1 MNPRNSR
8 CRAAFWALWPALGLL
23 VFGLAVLGDF
33 GVTWDEPLHHQTAEF
48 YLRSFLSGRT
58 AFTAE
63 DFPGSMQYY
72 GPFFDLWGEVSHR
85 LFSLRL
91 GWLPET
97 EARHLHLLL
106 LGAGTVFFTFLIAA
120 EGGSLRGAFLG
131 AFLLAVSPRFLG
143 HSFNNPKDIPL
154 ACAAA
159 GCLYFFLRRLRNGR
173 VCWSLG
179 ILVLGGI
186 AFASRFTYIIVVF
199 IMFLYLILNLVL
211 DLTGKVPRSER
222 AGFPADLL
230 LGIFLSLPLGLLLWP
245 YFWSETIPRF
255 WEMLEFYALHPVQ
268 ARVEVLYRG
277 RTYLAGQDL
286 PWHYAPVMLL
296 VGLPLPALLAA
307 LGAAAAG
314 GAAFFRRRARD
325 PVLLLCLVWTGGGLI
340 PFMLP
345 GQRVY
350 GGIRHFLFVVPA
362 ICILAGRGLDLL
374 CGLPGLWPGRAGKLL
389 AGGVLI
395 LSLLQLRAYHPYYTC
410 FYNALAG
417 GARGAFGRYSLDN
430 WGNAYRQGCLWLNR
444 HARPFATV
452 FIPGPVPPALA
463 SRCLR
468 PDLRILDGDTYG
480 RLPGSVYDYSLYTIR
495 AWNPLKIK
503 RAPVFVGEAAGQPV
517 VLVHEW
523 NR

>member
-1 MNPRNSR
+1 MSIRER
-8 CRAAFWALWPALGLL
+8 RRKAAFWALGPAAGMLI
-23 VFGLAVLGDF
+23 FALAVLGDF

-48 YLRSFLSGRT
+48 YLRSFLSGKL
-58 AFTAE
+58 AFRAE
-63 DFPGSMQYY
+63 EFSGSMQYY
-72 GPFFDLWGEVSHR
+72 GPFFDLGGEVSHR
-85 LFSLRL
+85 LFTLRL
-91 GWLPET
+91 GWLPEP

-159 GCLYFFLRRLRNGR
+159 GCLYFLLRRLRTGR
-173 VCWSLG
+173 RGWSLS
-179 ILVLGGI
+179 ILILGGI
-186 AFASRFTYIIVVF
+186 AFASRFTYIIVVS
-199 IMFLYLILNLVL
+199 IMVLYLILNYII
-211 DLTGKVPRSER
+211 DLLLKVPGTERS
-222 AGFPADLL
+222 GFPADLL

-245 YFWSETIPRF
+245 YFWSETIPRLG
-255 WEMLEFYALHPVQ
+255 ELLKFYAFHPVQ

-296 VGLPLPALLAA
+296 VGLPLPVLLAA
-307 LGAAAAG
+307 LGAAVSGAG
-314 GAAFFRRRARD
+314 AFFRRRARD
-325 PVLLLCLVWTGGGLI
+325 PVLLLCLVWIGGGLI

-362 ICILAGRGLDLL
+362 VCILAGRGLEIL
-374 CGLPGLWPGRAGKLL
+374 CGLPGKWPGLAGKLL
-389 AGGVLI
+389 TAAFLVF
-395 LSLLQLRAYHPYYTC
+395 SLLQLRAYHPYYTC
-410 FYNALAG
+410 FYNSLVG

-430 WGNAYRQGCLWLNR
+430 WGNAYRQGCLWLNQY
-444 HARPFATV
+444 ARPGATV
-452 FIPGPVPPALA
+452 FIPGPVPPELA

-468 PDLRILDGDTYG
+468 PDLRILDGETYG
-480 RLPGSVYDYSLYTIR
+480 RQPASVYDYSLYTIR
-495 AWNPLKIK
+495 DWNPLKIK
-503 RAPVFVGEAAGQPV
+503 REPVFVGEAAGQPV

-523 NR
+523 SR